1 MSFNLSFT
9 DLLETCCPSNST
21 IIVECIFFTI
31 YKNKSKNLIFKCIK
45 TINFKTINFI
55 ILLEDRDKVIFKM
68 KYSIMFQVFEG
79 GVSEPIKWN
88 KDSLTAEN
96 NIIILDEGSSSLFLW
111 YGAKQGLVSRRTAL
125 RQAQSLRGHGFTVG
139 KSIVGRDIKD
149 LKEIDQRKI
158 GRVLEIDE
166 LNEDLQTLLNK
177 EYKELDNFVITF
189 ELKEIVEP
197 VAKII
202 PKPEPKIVSKPVSK
216 PEPVIKQETPK
227 VVKTEMKFAS
237 EYDDKP
243 DPVLESKPTVKPSIS
258 TTKVSKQEPK
268 VASKPVIGLSIQAKI
283 GFVVIGIL
291 DHYDDIWISVKE
303 DGSYSVEHMDG
314 RVCEFSIVEGK
325 IKFTIDSFSG
335 ISTKIKTEI
344 QKKFVELSKLI

>member
-1 MSFNLSFT
+1 MQ
-9 DLLETCCPSNST
+9 
-21 IIVECIFFTI
+21 
-31 YKNKSKNLIFKCIK
+31 YA
-45 TINFKTINFI
+45 
-55 ILLEDRDKVIFKM
+55 
-68 KYSIMFQVFEG
+68 IMFQVLEG

-88 KDSLTAEN
+88 KDSLTAES
-96 NIIILDEGSSSLFLW
+96 NIIILDEGTSSLYLW

-139 KSIVGRDIKD
+139 RSIVGRDIRD

-166 LNEDLQTLLNK
+166 LNEELQTLLNR

-197 VAKII
+197 VAKVV
-202 PKPEPKIVSKPVSK
+202 PKPEPKIVSKPVPKPEPKIVSKPVPKPEPKIVSKPVPK
-216 PEPVIKQETPK
+216 PEPVIEQETPK
-227 VVKTEMKFAS
+227 AVKTEMKFAS
-237 EYDDKP
+237 EYDIKP

-258 TTKVSKQEPK
+258 TTKVSTPEPK
-268 VASKPVIGLSIQAKI
+268 VASKPALGLSIQAKI
-283 GFVVIGIL
+283 GFVLVGIL
-291 DHYDDIWISVKE
+291 DHYDDIWISIKE

-325 IKFTIDSFSG
+325 IKFTVDSFSG
-335 ISTKIKTEI
+335 ISTKVKTEI

>member
-1 MSFNLSFT
+1 MQ
-9 DLLETCCPSNST
+9 
-21 IIVECIFFTI
+21 
-31 YKNKSKNLIFKCIK
+31 YA
-45 TINFKTINFI
+45 
-55 ILLEDRDKVIFKM
+55 
-68 KYSIMFQVFEG
+68 IMFQVLEG

-88 KDSLTAEN
+88 KDSLTAES
-96 NIIILDEGSSSLFLW
+96 NIIILDEGTSSLYLW

-139 KSIVGRDIKD
+139 KSIVGRDIRD

-158 GRVLEIDE
+158 GRVLETDE
-166 LNEDLQTLLNK
+166 LNEELQTLLNRK
-177 EYKELDNFVITF
+177 YKDLDNFVITF

-197 VAKII
+197 VAKVV
-202 PKPEPKIVSKPVSK
+202 PKPEPKIVSKPVPKPEPKIVSKPVPK
-216 PEPVIKQETPK
+216 PEPVIEQETPK
-227 VVKTEMKFAS
+227 AVKTEMKFAS
-237 EYDDKP
+237 EYDIKP

-258 TTKVSKQEPK
+258 TTKVSKPEPK
-268 VASKPVIGLSIQAKI
+268 VASKPVLGLSIQAKI

-291 DHYDDIWISVKE
+291 DHYDDIWISKKE

-325 IKFTIDSFSG
+325 IKFTVDSFSG
-335 ISTKIKTEI
+335 ISTKVKTEI